1 MALNALVDSFLPQS
15 EKNVGLK
22 GLTSHPVFRSAA
34 LSWFVWCVQL
44 EIYTLA
50 GMYDKVFVLAAQTN
64 DADAIRS
71 VLQRSTNERLRRRCE
86 VWLKTQQQPRQQH
99 LSHHDDD

>member
-34 LSWFVWCVQL
+34 LSWCVVRA
-44 EIYTLA
+44 A
-50 GMYDKVFVLAAQTN
+50 GDIHVGRNVRQSVRVGGTNQRCRRNTFGASALDKRAPAKAL
-64 DADAIRS
+64 
-71 VLQRSTNERLRRRCE
+71 
-86 VWLKTQQQPRQQH
+86 
-99 LSHHDDD
+99 